1 MHGELRGRDGG
12 THLFDGIKAQG
23 GNGPRPSRFVTSR
36 VRQQPWRTWSD
47 LQHGTIRDSA
57 IAEIAPQRDDQ
68 LACHRHQHDPAHA
81 SLRRTEPSVEPVCE
95 RTARLV
101 AQPKPGELDGGASCP
116 RVARFGNTLIAPDLA
131 AAPRAR
137 CQADIVYKSTLDLS
151 DVSDGMDH
159 KQPVPLSL
167 GALPTSSPASAPP
180 RIAASG
186 LDFGNAPRVG
196 LGCH

>member
-68 LACHRHQHDPAHA
+68 LALADH
-81 SLRRTEPSVEPVCE
+81 
-95 RTARLV
+95 
-101 AQPKPGELDGGASCP
+101 P
-116 RVARFGNTLIAPDLA
+116 RVRDEMKQAVLERAPADVRERLA
-131 AAPRAR
+131 AAV
-137 CQADIVYKSTLDLS
+137 DELLI
-151 DVSDGMDH
+151 GW
-159 KQPVPLSL
+159 
-167 GALPTSSPASAPP
+167 
-180 RIAASG
+180 
-186 LDFGNAPRVG
+186 
-196 LGCH
+196 